1 MEVRPLTFDDR
12 EKISRL
18 LRQRGIFNEK
28 EVQVALDIID
38 ETLHRP
44 EKKDYYIFCAVD
56 GSDSLAGYICF
67 GPIPMTEASYDL
79 YWIVVDGKFSRRGLG
94 RKLLGFMEG
103 FVRREGAQRIYVETS
118 SAPPYEPARSFYEK
132 HGYRRVCLLKD
143 FYRQG
148 DHKIIFTK
156 EVPALEKHR
165 AALVGKGC
173 LKTPGCPLREGGDE
187 WHFQ

>member
-1 MEVRPLTFDDR
+1 MEIRPLMPDDR
-12 EKISRL
+12 EKIARL

-44 EKKDYYIFCAVD
+44 EKEDYQVFCAVN
-56 GSDSLAGYICF
+56 GSDSLAGYVCF

-79 YWIVVDGKFSRRGLG
+79 YWIVVDEKLSRRGLG

-103 FVRREGAQRIYVETS
+103 FVRREGARRIYVETS
-118 SAPPYEPARSFYEK
+118 TAPPYRPAKSFYEK
-132 HGYRRVCLLKD
+132 HGYHMVCLLKD

-148 DHKIIFTK
+148 DHRIIFMK
-156 EVPALEKHR
+156 DVGSIEQEKKNTSF
-165 AALVGKGC
+165 AEKDLPC
-173 LKTPGCPLREGGDE
+173 N
-187 WHFQ
+187 